1 MQTEV
6 SPPDVITHI
15 QSVVVAVGGAA
26 LLQLFGSLSV
36 HICLSAAHLAA
47 FQPSWSDPPPEQ
59 TASEPLPASRCVSI
73 ILLHFSCL
81 LFPLHFFP
89 FCRSLHPSSPP
100 CFPVTRGV
108 PVLFS

>member
-6 SPPDVITHI
+6 SPPDVIAHI

-47 FQPSWSDPPPEQ
+47 FQLSWSDPPPEQ

-73 ILLHFSCL
+73 ILLPISFAL
-81 LFPLHFFP
+81 LP
-89 FCRSLHPSSPP
+89 FLSQSSSFLASLLP
-100 CFPVTRGV
+100 CDSWRPCAVFLTR
-108 PVLFS
+108 

>member
-1 MQTEV
+1 MISRSLWMQTEV
-6 SPPDVITHI
+6 SPPDVIAHI

-73 ILLHFSCL
+73 ILASYFLCTSSLSVAVFILPRL
-81 LFPLHFFP
+81 LA
-89 FCRSLHPSSPP
+89 SL
-100 CFPVTRGV
+100 
-108 PVLFS
+108 